1 MKNRQTAASDL
12 EVRSLKT
19 PAELEAFFRLNAEI
33 FRPDEDADLVSAQR
47 RRFLMDDPDF
57 YLHQLRGA
65 FLGGTY
71 VGGYA
76 FLERTMCLGPA
87 RLRTACINGV
97 ATHPAYRHQGIATAL
112 MQDAIRVAES
122 QQYALLFLHGLA
134 YFYQQFGY
142 IDVLEDTPG
151 IFLPENSFQNPILE
165 PTLYALPR

>member
-76 FLERTMCLGPA
+76 FLQRTQLTVIKGLLQRSCRMLFASQKASSMPCCSCMDWPTSTSSLA
-87 RLRTACINGV
+87 ISMSLKI
-97 ATHPAYRHQGIATAL
+97 HPC
-112 MQDAIRVAES
+112 
-122 QQYALLFLHGLA
+122 
-134 YFYQQFGY
+134 
-142 IDVLEDTPG
+142 
-151 IFLPENSFQNPILE
+151 
-165 PTLYALPR
+165 

>member
-1 MKNRQTAASDL
+1 MKNRQTATSDL

-57 YLHQLRGA
+57 HLYQLRGA
-65 FLGGTY
+65 FLGDTY

-76 FLERTMCLGPA
+76 FLERMMCLGPA
-87 RLRTACINGV
+87 QLPIACINGV
-97 ATHPAYRHQGIATAL
+97 ATHPAYRHQGIATTL

-122 QQYALLFLHGLA
+122 QRYALLVLHGLA
-134 YFYQQFGY
+134 YLDEQLYSMLMHNCSKQ
-142 IDVLEDTPG
+142 
-151 IFLPENSFQNPILE
+151 SQNL
-165 PTLYALPR
+165 LRK